1 MSKKNLYLAEL
12 ETRNFRFQALG
23 SSGSLAAL
31 ALKTVFER
39 HIKNMQGTLT
49 WEDVVDDLYI
59 KEIQLEKGWV
69 S

>member
-1 MSKKNLYLAEL
+1 MSKKNFYLAEV

-39 HIKNMQGTLT
+39 HIKKHEGTLT
-49 WEDVVDDLYI
+49 WEDVVDDLNI
-59 KEIQLEKGWV
+59 HEIQLEKGWV